1 MKTKEKPLSYNYLTE
16 FNTHDDSLDIIFVK
30 KLRGRTII
38 GICEDELHK
47 PQEIVLDICIGV
59 PKTKA
64 SISDN
69 INHTIDYDKVRKNI
83 LEIMNNH
90 NFKLLESFAEEIA
103 NLLLNNFGAY
113 WVKLDVAKPR
123 KYNDVDSVGISI
135 QRERNSQK
143 QSTSFHK
150 TQYILREIGAG
161 HVPRK

>member
-1 MKTKEKPLSYNYLTE
+1 MSVG
-16 FNTHDDSLDIIFVK
+16 D
-30 KLRGRTII
+30 RMGR
-38 GICEDELHK
+38 
-47 PQEIVLDICIGV
+47 V

>member
-64 SISDN
+64 LDQFVEFWLFRSLLGW
-69 INHTIDYDKVRKNI
+69 
-83 LEIMNNH
+83 LE
-90 NFKLLESFAEEIA
+90 
-103 NLLLNNFGAY
+103 
-113 WVKLDVAKPR
+113 
-123 KYNDVDSVGISI
+123 
-135 QRERNSQK
+135 Q
-143 QSTSFHK
+143 
-150 TQYILREIGAG
+150 
-161 HVPRK
+161 